1 MRLLEVLQT
10 VNWWAVAAIVFVVSM
25 FLLILAP
32 GWGDAWALAS
42 GFAAMT
48 CAVLSVTERL
58 GTMADQITRVEVLLV
73 QRLEHLEDRKK

>member
-1 MRLLEVLQT
+1 MRLLDILKT
-10 VNWWAVAAIVFVVSM
+10 MNWWAVAAIVFVVSM

-42 GFAAMT
+42 GFASMT

-58 GTMADQITRVEVLLV
+58 STTAEQLHRIEALLL